1 MKLFYFI
8 YKWARTLIPGE
19 YSFCGLCMDLNCPE
33 VPRHYGEGFRYGR

>member
-19 YSFCGLCMDLNCPE
+19 YSFCGLCMVKDFDMVLK
-33 VPRHYGEGFRYGR
+33 G